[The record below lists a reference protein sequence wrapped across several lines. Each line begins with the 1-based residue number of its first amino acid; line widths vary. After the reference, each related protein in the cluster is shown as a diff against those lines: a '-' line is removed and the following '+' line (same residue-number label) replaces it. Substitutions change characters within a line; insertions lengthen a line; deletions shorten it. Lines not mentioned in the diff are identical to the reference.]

1 MSRHVVVAGASG
13 FLGTH
18 LCSALESRGD
28 RVTRLTRREP
38 TGAGEVRWDPDS
50 GVLDAGLVEDAD
62 VVVNLAGAPL
72 VGNVFSQKWARG
84 VLESRVRTTGLLAD
98 TIAASGRRP
107 TFLAQNGTSWY
118 GDHGA
123 EPVDE
128 SADSRGDAL
137 LTRVTRAWQAATEPA
152 SSAGARVC
160 VLRTAPVLDRRSSP
174 MKQMRLAWRLG
185 LGARLGDGHQHFP
198 CISLRDWIAATLFL
212 ADESAVSGPVNL
224 SCPTTPTNAEL
235 TTAIADAV
243 GRRARLF
250 APRQALALG
259 AGQMAPELLGSVNVV
274 PRVLLDAGFEFAD
287 ADVRDVVASALR
299 D

>member
-1 MSRHVVVAGASG
+1 
-13 FLGTH
+13 
-18 LCSALESRGD
+18 
-28 RVTRLTRREP
+28 
-38 TGAGEVRWDPDS
+38 
-50 GVLDAGLVEDAD
+50 VL
-62 VVVNLAGAPL
+62 
-72 VGNVFSQKWARG
+72 
-84 VLESRVRTTGLLAD
+84 
-98 TIAASGRRP
+98 
-107 TFLAQNGTSWY
+107 LAQNGTSWY
-118 GDHGA
+118 GDHGV

-137 LTRVTRAWQAATEPA
+137 LTRVTRAWQAAAAPA
-152 SSAGARVC
+152 ADAGARVC
-160 VLRTAPVLDRRSSP
+160 VLRTAPVLDRRASP

-185 LGARLGDGHQHFP
+185 LGARLGDGRQHFP
-198 CISLRDWIAATLFL
+198 CISLRDWISATLFL
-212 ADESAVSGPVNL
+212 ADEAAVSGPVNL
-224 SCPTTPTNAEL
+224 CCPTTPTNAEL

-259 AGQMAPELLGSVNVV
+259 AGQMAPELLGSVNAV